1 MSLISKEYSL
11 QKKIVLSSF
20 LSMSLLGASSLAAA
34 ENTGGEAPNN
44 GVTEVSTNTS
54 SKHVHAK
61 KEHKSEISALKDQIT
76 ALMKKVE
83 ALEAAQKVSDVKHE
97 EKHAEIEKIKAAV
110 VEPTDPKK
118 TETTPEKKVVS
129 EFEKV
134 KVTLS
139 GQVNRLAGN
148 FGNGAQTR
156 FTSADNDIS
165 GSRFRVLGAAKI
177 NDEFSAGTR
186 IEVAVRSNSTA
197 DTEVNTKEQSSSAL
211 SIRWIDFSLKSNT
224 VGTLFMGK
232 GSMFSDESSERD
244 LSGTYVATGASGPEQ
259 LATGMKFVNNT
270 TGLNT
275 GPQIGDVY
283 SGMPGLRRLDRVR
296 YDTPSFYGF
305 TLGSSFATGGG
316 WDAGLNYAGDIEGTK
331 IQGSLAYARRN
342 GPAAITS
349 GAFNGGTNFDNA
361 YKQVDGSLSVRIPLG
376 LSLTGG
382 FGDRKVQQTGRK
394 RAKMWY
400 GKLGYDHK
408 FFDIGTSAFSID
420 YGQTKDLANNTSNVT
435 TSGLYGRA
443 KTYSFA
449 FVQQLDGYGVELY
462 ATVRR
467 FKFDSSNG
475 TNFRPIT
482 MYLAGGRLK
491 F

>member
-1 MSLISKEYSL
+1 MTLISKDYSL
-11 QKKIVLSSF
+11 KKKILLGSF
-20 LSMSLLGASSLAAA
+20 LSMSLLGASSLVAA
-34 ENTGGEAPNN
+34 EGTEGDAPKN
-44 GVTEVSTNTS
+44 GVTEVTANAPV
-54 SKHVHAK
+54 KHVQAK
-61 KEHKSEISALKDQIT
+61 KQKSEITDLKDQIA

-97 EKHAEIEKIKAAV
+97 EKHAEIEKIKAV
-110 VEPTDPKK
+110 VIEPIDSKK

-139 GQVNRLAGN
+139 GQVNRVVGN
-148 FGNGAQTR
+148 YSNGAQTR
-156 FTSADNDIS
+156 FTSADNDVS
-165 GSRFRVLGAAKI
+165 GSRFRVLGAAKL

-186 IEVAVRSNSTA
+186 IEIATKNNSTG
-197 DTEVNTKEQSSSAL
+197 DTEVNTKEQSSTGL
-211 SIRWIDFSLKSNT
+211 SIRWVDFSLKSNT
-224 VGTLFMGK
+224 VGTFYLGK
-232 GSMFSDESSERD
+232 GSMPSDESTEAD
-244 LSGTYVATGASGPEQ
+244 LSKTYVATGASGPEQ
-259 LATGMKFVNNT
+259 LATGIKFVNNT

-305 TLGSSFATGGG
+305 SLGTGYATGGG
-316 WDAGLNYAGDIEGTK
+316 WDAALKYAADIDGTK
-331 IQGSLAYARRN
+331 VQGALAYARRN
-342 GPAAITS
+342 GPAAIS
-349 GAFNGGTNFDNA
+349 GGGTNYDNA

-382 FGDRKVQQTGRK
+382 FGNRKVQQTGRK

-408 FFDIGTSAFSID
+408 FFDIGTTAFSID
-420 YGQTKDLANNTSNVT
+420 YGQTTDLGNNAANTT
-435 TSGLYGRA
+435 TSGLYGKA

-449 FVQQLDGYGVELY
+449 FVQHLDDYGIELY

-467 FKFDSSNG
+467 FKFDASNG